1 MNFPYIFVAVFLE
14 GIGRKKKDRNR
25 DIVFK
30 ILRELNEF
38 GKALI
43 IVTLDMTF
51 ANSCDRI
58 IRL

>member
-1 MNFPYIFVAVFLE
+1 M
-14 GIGRKKKDRNR
+14 
-25 DIVFK
+25 
-30 ILRELNEF
+30 LRELNEF

>member
-1 MNFPYIFVAVFLE
+1 M
-14 GIGRKKKDRNR
+14 
-25 DIVFK
+25 VFK

>member
-1 MNFPYIFVAVFLE
+1 MLVKP
-14 GIGRKKKDRNR
+14 
-25 DIVFK
+25 IVFK

-38 GKALI
+38 GKELI

-51 ANSCDRI
+51 VNSCDRI

>member
-1 MNFPYIFVAVFLE
+1 MNISYLFVAVFFE
-14 GIGRKKKDRNR
+14 GIGCKKKDRNR

>member
-1 MNFPYIFVAVFLE
+1 MNISYLFVAVFSE

-25 DIVFK
+25 DIVLK

-38 GKALI
+38 GKELI